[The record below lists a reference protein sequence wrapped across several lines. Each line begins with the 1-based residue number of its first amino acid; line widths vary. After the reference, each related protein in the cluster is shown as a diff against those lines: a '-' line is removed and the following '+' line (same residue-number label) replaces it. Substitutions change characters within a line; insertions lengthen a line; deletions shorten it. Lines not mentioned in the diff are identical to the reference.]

1 MKLLVLL
8 LAFLAAATSVSAQ
21 TTPPVAIRPL
31 TIGDTVPDI
40 ELTNI
45 INYHSKN
52 TRLSDFKGKLVI
64 IDFFA
69 TWCGPCIAA
78 LPKLQALQ
86 QKNKD
91 AMDIVVVSYQPAAVI
106 KAFLNKNKTGAA
118 THLPFVTGDTVFR
131 RYFPHK
137 MVPHEVWI
145 DGNRKVRAIT
155 SAAYLTQEN
164 VIAAIN
170 GKPIN
175 LPLKKDILDFDIKKP
190 LLENGNGGNAST
202 ILERT
207 ILTRYLNGMPTRDGI
222 LKDSL
227 HVKMYYIN
235 LPLLQLYQ
243 AVLNFP
249 NNRIVLEV
257 SSPADFI
264 GGQNP
269 PDRWNEENLYAFE
282 IIRPAQ
288 TPIKQMHKEML
299 QSLNMYSGFYGR
311 MEKRKTPCWALVKKS
326 QSRKQLTSIGG
337 EEVSALSETG
347 TQRILKCQPVG
358 ELIRVLNIFQQ
369 PSTLHPIIVDA
380 TGITGFID
388 ITIPTDSIGNISR
401 LRSIL
406 QPYGLDLVKE
416 ERWLDMFVISS
427 NEPEE

>member
-1 MKLLVLL
+1 MKILALWLAL
-8 LAFLAAATSVSAQ
+8 LAAGTSVSAQ
-21 TTPPVAIRPL
+21 TTPSAAIRAL

-40 ELTNI
+40 EFTNL
-45 INYHSKN
+45 INYHSK
-52 TRLSDFKGKLVI
+52 TARLSDFKGKLVI

-91 AMDIVVVSYQPAAVI
+91 AMEIVVMSYEPAAVI
-106 KAFLNKNKTGAA
+106 KSFLSKNKTGASI
-118 THLPFVTGDTVFR
+118 HLPFVTADTVFGKL
-131 RYFPHK
+131 FPHK

-145 DGNRKVRAIT
+145 DGDRKVRAIT

-170 GKPIN
+170 GKPIV

-190 LLENGNGGNAST
+190 LLENGNGGNIST
-202 ILERT
+202 ILERS

-235 LPLLQLYQ
+235 LPLLHLYQ

-257 SSPADFI
+257 HNPTDFI
-264 GGQNP
+264 AGQKP
-269 PDRWNEENLYAFE
+269 TDAWNEENLYAFE

-299 QSLNMYSGFYGR
+299 QSLNIYSGFYGR
-311 MEKRKTPCWALVKKS
+311 MERRKMLCWALVKKGYS
-326 QSRKQLTSIGG
+326 QKQLTSKGG
-337 EEVSALSETG
+337 KEICTLSETG
-347 TQRILKCQPVG
+347 TERILKCQPVN
-358 ELIRVLNIFQQ
+358 ELIRALNTFQQ
-369 PSTLHPIIVDA
+369 PSMLHPIIVDA
-380 TGITGFID
+380 TGISDLID

-401 LRSIL
+401 LRSVL

-416 ERWLDMFVISS
+416 ERWLDMFVLSS